1 MVDDFADDQ
10 KRGIGQR
17 FHVGR
22 QPRFGAV
29 DDALLLCETSFG
41 DHRDGRV
48 GLAELNEVLG
58 DVADASAAHEDHKG
72 GRGVKGSHQVCGEPT
87 VLSCGGAEPR
97 RGSHPAKGEGN
108 AREPREGG
116 AA

>member
-1 MVDDFADDQ
+1 MVDDVANDQ

-17 FHVGR
+17 FHIGR

-29 DDALLLCETSFG
+29 DDALLLCETPFG
-41 DHRDGRV
+41 NHGDGRV

-58 DVADASAAHEDHKG
+58 DVADASAAHEDHQRG
-72 GRGVKGSHQVCGEPT
+72 GGAEGGHQVGGQPAI
-87 VLSCGGAEPR
+87 LSCGGAEPR
-97 RGSHPAKGEGN
+97 RGGDAAKGEGD
-108 AREPREGG
+108 ARKSREGG